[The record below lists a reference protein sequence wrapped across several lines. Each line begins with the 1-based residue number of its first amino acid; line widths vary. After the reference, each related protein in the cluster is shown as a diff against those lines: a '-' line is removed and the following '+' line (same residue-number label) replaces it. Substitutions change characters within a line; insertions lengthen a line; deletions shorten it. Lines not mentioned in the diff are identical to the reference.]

1 MKVRFQADADLNQIL
16 LKATLRREP
25 SIDFQTAYAAG
36 LVSLNDKEIL
46 AKAAEQG
53 RVLVT
58 HDRKTMPKHF
68 AEFIATR
75 ESPGVIIVQQK
86 LLVNAAVE
94 DLILIWAAS
103 ESEEWINRIRSI
115 PL

>member
-86 LLVNAAVE
+86 LSVNAAVE

-103 ESEEWINRIRSI
+103 ESEEWINRIKSI